1 MNLGRA
7 SYPSSIDE
15 VSFSILH
22 IIVSQKYN
30 KINYKQNKKQ
40 AKMNNAQEYAEQQV
54 RALGVNPNYSMHER
68 MRLKEFTGYDLRD
81 AYMAGYDKAVY

>member
-1 MNLGRA
+1 
-7 SYPSSIDE
+7 
-15 VSFSILH
+15 
-22 IIVSQKYN
+22 
-30 KINYKQNKKQ
+30 
-40 AKMNNAQEYAEQQV
+40 MNNAQEYAEQQV